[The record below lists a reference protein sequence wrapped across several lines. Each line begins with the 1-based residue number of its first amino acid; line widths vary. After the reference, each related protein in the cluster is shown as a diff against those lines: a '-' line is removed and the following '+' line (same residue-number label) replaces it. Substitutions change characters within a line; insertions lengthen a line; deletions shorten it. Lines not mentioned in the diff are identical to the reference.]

1 MRGGSQPPFRSDS
14 PGAHAYIPKAPRVPT
29 DIESEVAETL
39 TMPPGLTGSLAP
51 LETLPSSVI
60 DARVQFT
67 FLARELGREYREDLG
82 VVLRADLTTIEAM
95 QGELLE
101 RYPDRTIH
109 SVEEAVD
116 VRKHGALLS
125 EILARTFDAFWVDIA
140 PSDLGYWAM
149 VVPPG
154 TRVWPF
160 GRILRLI
167 AMQHKERDLVA
178 YYLELQ
184 ARAK

>member
-1 MRGGSQPPFRSDS
+1 
-14 PGAHAYIPKAPRVPT
+14 
-29 DIESEVAETL
+29 
-39 TMPPGLTGSLAP
+39 MPPGLTGSPAP

-67 FLARELGREYREDLG
+67 FLARDLAREYQEERGATLRVDL
-82 VVLRADLTTIEAM
+82 ASIEAM
-95 QGELLE
+95 QAYLFE
-101 RYPDRTIH
+101 RYPKGRITT
-109 SVEEAVD
+109 VEEAVD

-140 PSDLGYWAM
+140 PSDFGYWAM
-149 VVPPG
+149 VVPPD

-167 AMQHKERDLVA
+167 AMHHKERDLVS